1 LSKIDPPA
9 CEINGI
15 FSKSGWPNRSNNAA
29 TGNTAIGSCNA
40 LPSRWKKPKIFI
52 LFPLRD
58 ADMASL
64 KPFFIVLQTLKT

>member
-1 LSKIDPPA
+1 MAESQQQRCHRQHGDRELQRPTQPL
-9 CEINGI
+9 E
-15 FSKSGWPNRSNNAA
+15 
-29 TGNTAIGSCNA
+29 
-40 LPSRWKKPKIFI
+40 KPKIFI